1 LTRAIQLSQ
10 LIAQADRDFAAER
23 SRNPVFGDDNEDR
36 KSIVSFRSQRSATST
51 RTAAVR
57 LLPTFHILNRMKQ
70 RWLSVHLIK
79 YVMKYGEV
87 VQRPAGQEE
96 DGVTIREC
104 DGVVVVEGQN
114 RRLVTAYRR
123 STSLAQQ
130 ERTAEAVRLGRL
142 DAKKLQPETFTD
154 EELLEWLQV
163 NFRHR
168 HRESFALMAAGSQDA
183 AVRVVDD
190 EEDASTAERALPVLA
205 ASAAPADSASSSSS
219 SSSSSWVSA
228 MCSADQVLRHSDNPQ
243 LPPVLYSPGD
253 WVWKDHRVPP
263 SLFVLTDQQ
272 RADIE
277 LLRVEKLPPP
287 PHPVSRVQY
296 GFDFD
301 SWPADFPLVMQM
313 QRLEKHLCKCF
324 VHFLPDVHVSRSHH
338 SVDLFLYCSAA
349 QESSVPASTPGLQS
363 QQYLS
368 RRTLGTE
375 SCGILP

>member
-10 LIAQADRDFAAER
+10 LDEHIAQADRDFAAKR
-23 SRNPVFGDDNEDR
+23 SRNPVFGDDDEDR
-36 KSIVSFRSQRSATST
+36 KSIVSIRSQRSATST

-57 LLPTFHILNRMKQ
+57 LLPTRHLLLRMTQ

-79 YVMKYGEV
+79 YVMKHGEV
-87 VQRPAGQEE
+87 VQRVAGQEEE

-104 DGVVVVEGQN
+104 DGVVVVEGRN

-130 ERTAEAVRLGRL
+130 ERTAAAVRLGRL
-142 DAKKLQPETFTD
+142 DAKKLQPESFTD
-154 EELLEWLQV
+154 DELFEWLLV

-168 HRESFALMAAGSQDA
+168 HRESFALVAADSQLDA

-190 EEDASTAERALPVLA
+190 EEDASTAQRALPVVA
-205 ASAAPADSASSSSS
+205 ASATAAASASSSSSS

-243 LPPVLYSPGD
+243 LPSVLYSSGD
-253 WVWKDHRVPP
+253 RVWKDHRVPP
-263 SLFVLTDQQ
+263 SLSVLTDQQ
-272 RADIE
+272 RADIK
-277 LLRVEKLPPP
+277 LILGDVEKLPPL

-313 QRLEKHLCKCF
+313 QR
-324 VHFLPDVHVSRSHH
+324 VDSHV
-338 SVDLFLYCSAA
+338 C
-349 QESSVPASTPGLQS
+349 T
-363 QQYLS
+363 
-368 RRTLGTE
+368 
-375 SCGILP
+375 